1 MAGPQA
7 HKSCLNAVASKNI
20 SVIFVTDA
28 TAIDETSLLKLL
40 ARRNICPIVVTLS
53 VPVKIALSKEVALS
67 NIDLIVVTSPTA
79 HVEMSWL
86 KEVAK

>member
-7 HKSCLNAVASKNI
+7 HKSCLNAVALKNI
-20 SVIFVTDA
+20 SFIFVTDA

-40 ARRNICPIVVTLS
+40 ACRNICLIVVTLA
-53 VPVKIALSKEVALS
+53 VPVKIALSKEVAPS